1 MTLIITAVDKGRIVQ
16 VSDRRLTWPNGEE
29 HDANANKA
37 VCVGMGY
44 IHFATSYTG
53 LAYVGRRKE
62 ENRTDHWLLDAL
74 GDITRNGQPRIESIC
89 DSLGDRAARTLSALT
104 VANKG
109 LTFVMAGY
117 EGDDHRP
124 FRATVSNMRP
134 SGDPSDAR
142 ERFVSDVRRFYPW
155 DPKPD
160 IHIAGAVAAFE
171 SRGSYGRALKRI
183 RLKVEKHLRKRGEKL
198 DELQVAQVLVS
209 LVGAATTHPLYGHL
223 ISKNCLSVEAFPP
236 RPGAGAV
243 LSMSL
248 DPPSQSRP
256 DTPFTSHYF
265 SVGVSPV
272 VYGPMIADPY
282 FNMTGVRLT
291 LGTKV
296 ELHPEKPDEVR
307 EAPEPSEDV

>member
-1 MTLIITAVDKGRIVQ
+1 MTLIITAVDKGRIIQ
-16 VSDRRLTWPNGEE
+16 VSDRRLTWPNGKE
-29 HDANANKA
+29 HDGNANKA

-53 LAYVGRRKE
+53 LAYMAPLEQE
-62 ENRTDHWLLDAL
+62 ESRTDYWLLDAL
-74 GDITRNGQPRIESIC
+74 GDITRYGQPRIESIC
-89 DSLGDRAARTLSALT
+89 DSLGDRAARTLSRLA

-124 FRATVSNMRP
+124 FRATVSNMK
-134 SGDPSDAR
+134 SGGDPSGAR

-171 SRGSYGRALKRI
+171 SKGSYGRALKRL

-198 DELQVAQVLVS
+198 NELQVAQVLVS
-209 LVGAATTHPLYGHL
+209 LVGAATTHPTYGHL

-243 LSMSL
+243 LSISL
-248 DPPSQSRP
+248 DPPSQSRS
-256 DTPFTSHYF
+256 DTLFTSHYF
-265 SVGVSPV
+265 SVGASPV
-272 VYGPMIADPY
+272 LYGPMIADPY
-282 FNMTGVRLT
+282 FNTMSL
-291 LGTKV
+291 KINFD
-296 ELHPEKPDEVR
+296 PEIPDEVR
-307 EAPEPSEDV
+307 EPSEPSEDV